1 MIRKQAVVLAVLAV
15 SLSAT
20 VAALPAASADQAKG
34 SGPAGKGASPAAI
47 AVGDYEVA
55 GVEVALLSV
64 KRVSDGT
71 LTVKWEYRNTT
82 DQPKKLGESFKG
94 MGWSEPFSLVY
105 DAYLVDARNRMK
117 YPVVKDTRGDLVA
130 GKHPGRSKVV
140 VLGPKQTL
148 GTWAKFIAVPAE
160 VTKISVFIP
169 GVQPFEDVAI
179 GD

>member
-1 MIRKQAVVLAVLAV
+1 MARFRLV
-15 SLSAT
+15 SLMF
-20 VAALPAASADQAKG
+20 VALGFLMPLGAWGAPRPTAG
-34 SGPAGKGASPAAI
+34 SSGAQKVAGPASLG
-47 AVGDYEVA
+47 VNDYEVE

-71 LTVKWEYRNTT
+71 LTVKWEYRNRT
-82 DQPKKLGESFKG
+82 DQPKKLGASFKG

-130 GKHPGRSKVV
+130 GKHPGHGKVV

-169 GVQPFEDVAI
+169 GVQPFEDVPI
-179 GD
+179 GE